1 MTGHS
6 SPWEQFAH
14 DPRRNPDLRA
24 STADRSTVCDFLAEA
39 YADGRLDREEFEE
52 RTDAANAAKTLGQL
66 PPLLSDLAPDVDPQK
81 SALAGLNKD
90 IPLTREEIDAAAL
103 EHYRSQRRKAL
114 LGIVAGP
121 VGICVAIWAFT
132 SIVSGTVIWFWP
144 LFVILGTGLG
154 SFGVLA
160 RRDEIIDAK
169 RVKLTE
175 QARRQLE
182 GAGRAP
188 QPELRE
194 SDPDEDAGPD
204 HRTGSDR

>member
-1 MTGHS
+1 MIGRG

-81 SALAGLNKD
+81 SALAELDEG

-121 VGICVAIWAFT
+121 VGICVAIWAHSASSPVVT
-132 SIVSGTVIWFWP
+132 RSSTPNASSSPSRPAGNSKAPAGHRSPSSGNP
-144 LFVILGTGLG
+144 ILTRTRTPITAPAQTADP
-154 SFGVLA
+154 A
-160 RRDEIIDAK
+160 RR
-169 RVKLTE
+169 
-175 QARRQLE
+175 
-182 GAGRAP
+182 
-188 QPELRE
+188 ELRI
-194 SDPDEDAGPD
+194 SP
-204 HRTGSDR
+204 RSR